1 MLGYGNRVRVR
12 AEWSRE
18 SKSKHES
25 RDLIASTNGE
35 ERRRRFV
42 RCVYRFVHTCRS
54 SPACWHISAA
64 VTHTRSTTN
73 GLLHLAHSL
82 PVIFLLG
89 RRSLSP
95 LRGPS
100 SLACSSGEQSVLL
113 PPPPSNRSCLT
124 QEHEESAY
132 GGPPGSPTWQV

>member
-1 MLGYGNRVRVR
+1 
-12 AEWSRE
+12 
-18 SKSKHES
+18 
-25 RDLIASTNGE
+25 
-35 ERRRRFV
+35 
-42 RCVYRFVHTCRS
+42 
-54 SPACWHISAA
+54 
-64 VTHTRSTTN
+64 
-73 GLLHLAHSL
+73 LAHSL

-113 PPPPSNRSCLT
+113 PPPPPLEQILLD